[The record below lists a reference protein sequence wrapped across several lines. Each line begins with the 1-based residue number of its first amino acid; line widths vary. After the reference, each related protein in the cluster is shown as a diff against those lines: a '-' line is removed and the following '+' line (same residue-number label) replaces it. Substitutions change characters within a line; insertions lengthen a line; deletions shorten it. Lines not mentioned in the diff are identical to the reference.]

1 MSRRRLPL
9 IAVGGL
15 VLLLVVVAV
24 TVRPAPTGDGPGAT
38 TLLRRFL
45 EVRGVA
51 VSEADD
57 PQDGSTFFLSHDLRT
72 ARQAGPVLEWV
83 LGGGRLVVADPASAI
98 LGRAGMR
105 SSRVPVSGFV
115 PEQRL
120 RPGCVSPA
128 TVGVERIVVGAL
140 DGLFR
145 PAAGLG
151 CFPRDEGAYMVTRAH
166 GTGTIVGL
174 GGVTPLTNEFLD
186 DEDDVA
192 LAWNLLG
199 SGGPVIFGTAA
210 PPGATT
216 SEGLW
221 ALMPDA
227 ARAIVL
233 QLAGAGVLF
242 ALARGRRFGRPIEEA
257 VPSPIPATELVLAT
271 GELYRRARATGHAA
285 KVLEGRFRARTGR
298 RLGLGPRPDRAGLGR
313 AVAEATGEEVS
324 WPAPGQTGDEA
335 GLVSAART
343 LERTERRLEGGEGWE
358 TPVRR

>member
-1 MSRRRLPL
+1 MSRPRLPL

-15 VLLLVVVAV
+15 VVVLVVVAL
-24 TVRPAPTGDGPGAT
+24 TVRPAPTGDGPGGT

-51 VSEADD
+51 VSEGDD
-57 PQDGSTFFLSHDLRT
+57 PEGGTFFLAHDLRT
-72 ARQAGPVLEWV
+72 PRQAGQVLDWV
-83 LGGGRLVVADPASAI
+83 RGGGRLVVADPASAI
-98 LGRAGMR
+98 LARAGMR
-105 SSRVPVSGFV
+105 PSPRPVAGFV

-120 RPGCVSPA
+120 RPACVSPV
-128 TVGVERIVVGAL
+128 TVGVERIVAGAL

-151 CFPRDEGAYMVTRAH
+151 CFPRDGGAYLVTRAH
-166 GTGTIVGL
+166 GTGTIVAL
-174 GGVTPLTNEFLD
+174 GGITPLTNEFLD

-199 SGGPVIFGTAA
+199 SGGPVVFGSAG
-210 PPGATT
+210 PPGAAA

-221 ALMPDA
+221 GLLPDA
-227 ARAIVL
+227 ARAVVL
-233 QLAGAGVLF
+233 QLAGTAVLF

-285 KVLEGRFRARTGR
+285 DVLEGRFRARTGR
-298 RLGLGPRPDRAGLGR
+298 RLGLGPGPDRAGLGR
-313 AVAEATGEEVS
+313 AVAEATGEEVP
-324 WPAPGQTGDEA
+324 WPAAGETGDEA

-343 LERTERRLEGGEGWE
+343 LERAERRLEGGEGWE